1 MSIQSLRPKPNC
13 LLCDKMLTCK
23 NPGRGAGFSC
33 DKFVVMSRQ
42 QATYVTSLF
51 VDDDPRPVS
60 STQGRFGAS
69 IGNELTDD
77 DENSLLSLVN
87 SVLDD
92 KSGSGLV
99 ARDIKIDDRDIPEHP
114 NFLSWNTEPNGSGI
128 RPFARQLWIGLKLF
142 AEWCQE
148 CSADKKIMLNIDDCP
163 KDMEIEEFGERVQ
176 LLDYGVCPCCG
187 NTKLDLFDDN
197 DLDPYQE
204 LVLCLGQRSG
214 KSIMTSMFVAYV
226 MHKLLKLQKPT
237 EVYGVLSNTTL
248 TATFVALTY
257 DRAHK
262 LLWSPIK
269 DLMTDA
275 PWYQSMHGLLD
286 HYADKYG
293 EEISV
298 RNETFFHYKHRKLLI
313 HPQGPSK
320 RKLRGD
326 TRIMAGTDELG
337 WFPVGEASE
346 DNEKMNGPEV
356 YTALDRSLK
365 TIRASA
371 RRLWKKGIVNVPTAY
386 NFNMSSPSSV
396 LDMIMKLVHTYE
408 HSRVALA
415 LQKATWEMNPN
426 LDRSD
431 FVKEYAEDEVKAER
445 DFGAQPPLIDNAFID
460 NQEAV
465 VEAFNKGLNLVEYQY
480 EFYKDKEGKTRQH
493 ATLTKVRELAACP
506 PMVLN
511 LDAGYTGNSFA
522 ITLGHRVPS
531 MNPKA
536 TTRIRFPLMV
546 DIIPRKGNRLNHS
559 RIMRQI
565 VRPIIET
572 FNVQAVFADRWNS
585 LLLLHELEDD
595 YGIPCVQYS
604 VRRPDFDLY
613 KSYLENGNI
622 GLPTLERSVTKSL
635 DVADNYPH
643 SFDFAPVSHL
653 LLQTLTVKDAG
664 RTVTKGNDL
673 TDDIFRTNVLGTRWL
688 LDDDWCKKN
697 LKEVKRRSVAML
709 GAVGSRGAAM
719 IYGQHQ
725 NAIMSKLGAISSK
738 GTPLKNG

>member
-1 MSIQSLRPKPNC
+1 MSK
-13 LLCDKMLTCK
+13 
-23 NPGRGAGFSC
+23 
-33 DKFVVMSRQ
+33 Q
-42 QATYVTSLF
+42 QATYVSSLF
-51 VDDDPRPVS
+51 MEDDPRPVS

-69 IGNELTDD
+69 IGAELTDD
-77 DENSLLSLVN
+77 DENSLLNLVS

-114 NFLSWNTEPNGSGI
+114 NFFSWNTEPNGSGV
-128 RPFARQLWIGLKLF
+128 RPFARQMWIGLKLF
-142 AEWCQE
+142 AEWCQD
-148 CSADKKIMLNIDDCP
+148 CSSDKKIMLDIEDCP
-163 KDMEIEEFGERVQ
+163 KDMEIEEFGERIQ

-187 NTKLDLFDDN
+187 KTKLDLFDERE
-197 DLDPYQE
+197 LDPYQE

-214 KSIMTSMFVAYV
+214 KSILTSMLVAYIV
-226 MHKLLKLQKPT
+226 HKLLKLQKPT

-248 TATFVALTY
+248 TGTFVALTY

-275 PWYQSMHGLLD
+275 PWFCGMHGLLD
-286 HYADKYG
+286 HYGTKYG
-293 EEISV
+293 EEIAV
-298 RNETFFHYKHRKLLI
+298 RNETFFHYKHRKLFF

-326 TRIMAGTDELG
+326 SRILMAIDELG

-365 TIRASA
+365 TVRAAA
-371 RRLWKKGIVNVPTAY
+371 RKLWKRGIVNVPTAY
-386 NFNMSSPSSV
+386 GFNTSSPSSV

-408 HSRVALA
+408 HSRVAFA
-415 LQKATWEMNPN
+415 LQKATWDINPN

-431 FVKEYAEDEVKAER
+431 FTKEYAEDEVKAER

-465 VEAFNKGLNLVEYQY
+465 VEAFNHGPNLVDYQY
-480 EFYKDKEGKTRQH
+480 EFYKDKEGKTRQY
-493 ATLTKVRELAACP
+493 ATLTKTRELASCP
-506 PMVLN
+506 PMVMS
-511 LDAGYTGNSFA
+511 LDAGFSGNSFA
-522 ITLGHRVPS
+522 ITLGHIVPN
-531 MNPKA
+531 MTEKA
-536 TTRIRFPLMV
+536 TTRIKFPLMV
-546 DIIPRKGNRLNHS
+546 DIIPRKGNKLNHS
-559 RIMRQI
+559 KIMRQV
-565 VRPIIET
+565 VRPIIEA

-604 VRRPDFDLY
+604 VRRSDFDLY

-622 GLPTLERSVTKSL
+622 ELPILERTVKKSL
-635 DVADNYPH
+635 DVTDDYPH

-664 RTVTKGNDL
+664 RTVSKGSDL
-673 TDDIFRTNVLGTRWL
+673 TDDVFRALVLCTRWL
-688 LDDDWCKKN
+688 LDADWCKKT
-697 LKEVKRRSVAML
+697 LKDVKKRNVAAL
-709 GAVGSRGAAM
+709 VAIGSRGAQM
-719 IYGQHQ
+719 IYGQHT
-725 NAIMSKLGAISSK
+725 ASVMTKLGAIASK
-738 GTPLKNG
+738 ATQFKN